1 MIYLITLTLHSW
13 VRWLVVVTGLIA
25 VARAING
32 RTSGRPWTP
41 LDNRAAS
48 FFTMTLDVQVLIG
61 VLLYAWLSP
70 ITREAFRDIGA
81 AMKSNG
87 LRFWAV
93 EHIFG
98 MIIALALAHIGRARI
113 RKADPSRRH
122 TVAVIFFGFAFLV
135 LMASIP
141 WPGMPYGRPLLRW

>member
-25 VARAING
+25 VVRAISG
-32 RTSGRPWTP
+32 TTSRRPWTP
-41 LDNRAAS
+41 LDDRSA
-48 FFTMTLDVQVLIG
+48 FLFTMMLDLQMLIG
-61 VLLYAWLSP
+61 LLLYVWLSP
-70 ITREAFRDIGA
+70 ITREAFRDIGG

-93 EHIFG
+93 EHVFG
-98 MIIALALAHIGRARI
+98 MIVALALAHIGRARI

-122 TVAVIFFGFAFLV
+122 KVALIFFALAFLV

>member
-13 VRWLVVVTGLIA
+13 VRWLVLVTALVAVV
-25 VARAING
+25 RAISG
-32 RTSGRPWTP
+32 STSHRPWTP
-41 LDNRAAS
+41 LDDRSAF
-48 FFTMTLDVQVLIG
+48 FFTMMLDLQVLIG
-61 VLLYAWLSP
+61 LLLYVWLSP
-70 ITREAFRDIGA
+70 LTREAFRDIGA

-98 MIIALALAHIGRARI
+98 MIVALAIAHIGRARI

-122 TVAVIFFGFAFLV
+122 KVALIFFGLAFLAIV
-135 LMASIP
+135 ASIP
-141 WPGMPYGRPLLRW
+141 WPGAPYGRPLLRW

>member
-25 VARAING
+25 VLRAISG
-32 RTSGRPWTP
+32 TTSHRPWTP
-41 LDNRAAS
+41 LDDRSAS
-48 FFTMTLDVQVLIG
+48 LFTMTLGLQVLIG
-61 VLLYAWLSP
+61 ALLYAWLSP
-70 ITREAFRDIGA
+70 ITHEAFRDIGA
-81 AMKSNG
+81 AMKSTG

-98 MIIALALAHIGRARI
+98 MIVALALAHIGRARI

-122 TVAVIFFGFAFLV
+122 KVALIFFGLSVFVML
-135 LMASIP
+135 ASIP
-141 WPGMPYGRPLLRW
+141 WPGAPYGRPLLRW

>member
-25 VARAING
+25 VLRAISG
-32 RTSGRPWTP
+32 TTSGRPWTP
-41 LDNRAAS
+41 LDNRSAA
-48 FFTMTLDVQVLIG
+48 FFTIMLDVQVLIG
-61 VLLYAWLSP
+61 LLLYAWLSP
-70 ITREAFRDIGA
+70 VTREAFRDIGA
-81 AMKSNG
+81 AMKSNA

-113 RKADPSRRH
+113 RKSDPSRRH
-122 TVAVIFFGFAFLV
+122 KVALIFFGLALFVML
-135 LMASIP
+135 ASIP
-141 WPGMPYGRPLLRW
+141 WPGTPYGRALLRW

>member
-13 VRWLVVVTGLIA
+13 VRWLVLVTGLIA
-25 VARAING
+25 VVRGISG
-32 RTSGRPWTP
+32 TTSGRPWTP
-41 LDNRAAS
+41 HDNRAAF
-48 FFTMTLDVQVLIG
+48 FFTMMFDLQVLIG
-61 VLLYAWLSP
+61 LLLYAWLSP

-98 MIIALALAHIGRARI
+98 MIIALALAHIGRARV

-122 TVAVIFFGFAFLV
+122 KVALIFFGLALFVML
-135 LMASIP
+135 ASIP
-141 WPGMPYGRPLLRW
+141 WPGAPYGRPLLRW